1 MASIACSSEP
11 AMIEETEIAVVGGG
25 LVGASLAWGLARL
38 GKRVTILDE
47 GDDAYRASRGNFAL
61 VWVQSKGLGMAAYAA
76 WSVRASNMWSGLAS
90 ALKEETDVDVAHQRP
105 GGLMLSLSDAEQER
119 RVAQMKRLHNQPE
132 MTPYPYAVLDHAET
146 RKLLPD
152 IGPQVAGSIYCP
164 LDGHV
169 NSLKLFRA
177 LHAALAARGV
187 LYRPNRQVA
196 AIASRDGAFVLSG
209 PWGEISA
216 GKVVLAAGNGNA
228 RLGPLVGLEAPVR
241 PQRGQIIVTEKA
253 KPFLPY
259 PLVTVRQTDEGGV
272 MIGDSLEETGF
283 ESVVTTPVVATMAD
297 RAVRMFP
304 MLAGLNVVRT
314 WSALRVMSQDGF
326 PIYDQSATHPGA
338 FLVTCHSGVTLAANH
353 AFDIAPQIA
362 AGRLSDDLLP
372 FSARRFH
379 VPQAA

>member
-1 MASIACSSEP
+1 
-11 AMIEETEIAVVGGG
+11 MIREETEVAIIGGG
-25 LVGASLAWGLARL
+25 LVGAAIAWGLSHA

-47 GDDAYRASRGNFAL
+47 GDNAYRASRGNFAL

-76 WSVRASNMWSGLAS
+76 WSVRSSNAWAALAS
-90 ALKEETDVDVAHQRP
+90 ALKDETGIDVAHQRP
-105 GGLMLSLSDAEQER
+105 GGLMLALSDAEQER

-132 MTPYPYAVLDHAET
+132 MIPYPYEVLDHTAT
-146 RKLLPD
+146 KKLLPE

-177 LHAALAARGV
+177 LHAALAARRV
-187 LYRPNRQVA
+187 LYRPNRPVET
-196 AIASRDGAFVLSG
+196 ITRDGAFVLSG
-209 PWGEISA
+209 PWGELHAEKI
-216 GKVVLAAGNGNA
+216 VLAAGNGNA
-228 RLGPLVGLEAPVR
+228 RLAPQVGLNAPVR

-253 KPFLPY
+253 KPFLNY

-272 MIGDSLEETGF
+272 MIGDSLEEVGF
-283 ESVVTTPVVATMAD
+283 ENVATTPVTATMAD

-326 PIYDQSATHPGA
+326 PIYDQSAGHPGA
-338 FLVTCHSGVTLAANH
+338 YLATCHSGVTLAANH
-353 AFDIAPQIA
+353 AFDIARQIA
-362 AGRLSDDLLP
+362 AGRLADELVP